1 MTIKRPLLFGSFY
14 IAATAAVVVLTAHP
28 KWGLWWV
35 STLLVFVM
43 IWPFLVKHH
52 FGKFGFAMN
61 AQTVLEV
68 RVGSETTSPEI
79 ERPRK
84 RKGSS
89 SIDMVRAADRE
100 ARAAKAA
107 SNIDLSDIPLPPGY
121 TKTNYPPKRSPRNVT
136 DSSKSSRVG
145 VSKESVPVAPTLPSV
160 SDEPSSDDAQAYWQS
175 KNQRRARHPD
185 EFSLPLFPEQEAALN
200 EQVVHQDVFL

>member
-1 MTIKRPLLFGSFY
+1 MPLKRQLLFGSFY
-14 IAATAAVVVLTAHP
+14 IAATASVVFITAHP

-52 FGKFGFAMN
+52 FGKFGFAMSV
-61 AQTVLEV
+61 QTLPGARDEP
-68 RVGSETTSPEI
+68 ETVSPEI

-84 RKGSS
+84 RRASS

-100 ARAAKAA
+100 ARAATSA
-107 SNIDLSDIPLPPGY
+107 SNIDLSDIPLPAGY
-121 TKTNYPPKRSPRNVT
+121 NKTNYPPKKSPRKAT
-136 DSSKSSRVG
+136 SSSKSSRVA

-160 SDEPSSDDAQAYWQS
+160 SDEPSLDEAQAYWQS
-175 KNQRRARHPD
+175 KHQRRARHPD
-185 EFSLPLFPEQEAALN
+185 EFSLPLFPEQETALN

>member
-1 MTIKRPLLFGSFY
+1 MPLKRQLLFGSFY
-14 IAATAAVVVLTAHP
+14 IAASASVVFITAHP

-52 FGKFGFAMN
+52 FGKFGFAMSN
-61 AQTVLEV
+61 QAPYEARDEPKTVSLEID
-68 RVGSETTSPEI
+68 S
-79 ERPRK
+79 PRK
-84 RKGSS
+84 RRSSS

-100 ARAAKAA
+100 ARVAKA

-121 TKTNYPPKRSPRNVT
+121 TKTSYPPKKSSRKMTS
-136 DSSKSSRVG
+136 SSKSSRAA
-145 VSKESVPVAPTLPSV
+145 VSTESVPVAPTLPSV
-160 SDEPSSDDAQAYWQS
+160 SDEPSSDEAQAYWQS
-175 KNQRRARHPD
+175 KHQRRARHPD